1 MSFGSTMVRL
11 RNEKG
16 VYQKELASYLKVSI
30 GTVSNYEKDRHFPDQ
45 ATLCKIAEY
54 FGVTVDY
61 LLERNSF
68 RYNPEELC
76 RPFTDNYTVSD
87 FINISLDLSPK
98 RRNSLTE
105 YALLLKLQERT
116 EAAGD

>member
-16 VYQKELASYLKVSI
+16 IYQKELAAYLKVSI
-30 GTVSNYEKDRHFPDQ
+30 GTISNYEKDRHFPDQ
-45 ATLCKIAEY
+45 VTLCKIAEF

-61 LLERNSF
+61 LLERNNF

-87 FINISLDLSPK
+87 FITISLELSPEH
-98 RRNSLTE
+98 RNSLAE
-105 YALLLKLQERT
+105 YARLLKLKEQT
-116 EAAGD
+116 DSAGS